1 MSVNHSTVVELEHH
15 NIMALGER
23 VEFTSGIRFLNPRH
37 ASYCCTGAPLLQGMP
52 VIEDMYKSLFML

>member
-23 VEFTSGIRFLNPRH
+23 VEFTGGIRFLNPRH
-37 ASYCCTGAPLLQGMP
+37 ASYILLHRNSIATGHAS
-52 VIEDMYKSLFML
+52 Y